1 MRFTIIDL
9 ITLPVLQ
16 YRYITLRLSRS
27 SEMSYSHTTLEFIEV
42 SASVKIDLTDE
53 LGRRTVSL
61 GASRF
66 FEDRARGQGN
76 KTRWNQPLSPVPPAN
91 VMRFDRAVE
100 MNTVAILTRNLEEVP
115 TVLMRV
121 KVPETLTNLGAFGLG
136 IGLCAH
142 PSGIVL
148 LQGNTAFLFG
158 KLIEW

>member
-66 FEDRARGQGN
+66 FE
-76 KTRWNQPLSPVPPAN
+76 
-91 VMRFDRAVE
+91 
-100 MNTVAILTRNLEEVP
+100 INLEAREIKPDGP
-115 TVLMRV
+115 TTTFCPTSKRD
-121 KVPETLTNLGAFGLG
+121 A
-136 IGLCAH
+136 I
-142 PSGIVL
+142 
-148 LQGNTAFLFG
+148 
-158 KLIEW
+158 